1 MISEVTFSKKFTSF
15 WNEILPNSKNYVR
28 LINGG
33 LLNAEYSPF
42 APSPRKQ
49 NIALINTLSFFILRE
64 IVKKKNRFILNSLS
78 SYFKSI
84 DFSSIMD
91 KSLHYLSNFSY
102 GKDFSLPLTTAELNE
117 INQLVNLMHNHF
129 THKNNNNVIYI
140 DPEFDGCGFIN
151 PSYGDLI
158 YNNTLTEIKSGERK
172 FSLTDI
178 RQLVVY
184 LTLNYYSNIPY
195 PIKRIEL
202 FNPRM
207 GISFSEDVESFCLN
221 ISALSSTELYSEIQK
236 YVTDNNFIEEY
247 AF

>member
-15 WNEILPNSKNYVR
+15 WNEVLPNAKNYVR

-33 LLNAEYSPF
+33 LLKAEYSPF
-42 APSPRKQ
+42 PLTPRKQ
-49 NIALINTLSFFILRE
+49 NIALINTLSFYMLRE
-64 IVKKKNRFILNSLS
+64 LINQKTKFDLLSTPSFLKGNEFKLIMENSLE
-78 SYFKSI
+78 
-84 DFSSIMD
+84 
-91 KSLHYLSNFSY
+91 YLSNFSY
-102 GKDFSLPLTTAELNE
+102 GKDFLLPLNNDELT
-117 INQLVNLMHNHF
+117 QVNRLFKLMYNHF
-129 THKNNNNVIYI
+129 IKETKSICI
-140 DPEFDGCGFIN
+140 DPCFDGCGFIN

-158 YNNTLTEIKSGERK
+158 HNDTLTEIKSGERK

-178 RQLVVY
+178 RQIVIY
-184 LTLNYYSNIPY
+184 LTLNHYSNIPY
-195 PIKRIEL
+195 KIERIEL

-221 ISALSSTELYSEIQK
+221 ISALSCTELYSEIQK